1 MKKKI
6 LFFEDLGK
14 KEYKETWKY
23 QKILFDD
30 IIQKK
35 VKNIFFHNNKKEIA
49 GYLLF
54 VEHPHVYTI
63 GKNGKNKHLLVSSDF
78 LKKIDATF
86 YQTDRGGDITY
97 HGPGQLVVYPIL
109 NMDYFFTDIHKYLR
123 LLEEVIIHFLKNY
136 GIKGEREKGKTGV
149 WLKKKNGKYKKI
161 CSIGIRMSR
170 WVTMHG
176 FAINVNTDL
185 RYFDYIIPCGIFNK
199 EVTSLEKELKNK
211 ISFSDTK
218 YLVKKSFQEIFN
230 VKFFINKKIKFI

>member
-1 MKKKI
+1 MRKKI

-35 VKNIFFHNNKKEIA
+35 VNDRLSQKIA

-63 GKNGKNKHLLVSSDF
+63 GKNGKYKHLLVSSVF
-78 LKKIDATF
+78 LKKIKATF

-123 LLEEVIIHFLKNY
+123 LLEEVIIHFLLKNY
-136 GIKGEREKGKTGV
+136 EIKGKREKGQTGV
-149 WLKKKNGKYKKI
+149 WLKGKKGKSRKI

-176 FAINVNTDL
+176 FALNVNTDL
-185 RYFDYIIPCGIFNK
+185 RYFDYIIPCGILNK
-199 EVTSLEKELKNK
+199 EVTSLKKELNNK
-211 ISFSDTK
+211 ISFSEVK
-218 YLVKKSFQEIFN
+218 HLVKRSFQEIFD
-230 VKFFINKKIKFI
+230 VEFIKEKV